1 MIRPFREPSMS
12 TSPGYQEPSGLDPI
26 AGILAL
32 AFPGAGHWFQ
42 GERKRGLLIAAGV
55 LGLFFGGL
63 LIGGV
68 DVVDSR
74 QDRLW
79 FLGQAL
85 VGPVAFATDYVHQ
98 SRLKGVDRA
107 GVVRSP
113 LPSEVRG
120 PNGVLQPAPAGAE
133 PPLSKSLGKMN
144 EIGTLYCTIAGML
157 NLIVVID
164 AAFPTRR
171 RARGSA

>member
-1 MIRPFREPSMS
+1 MTPSSYDTDVPPM
-12 TSPGYQEPSGLDPI
+12 DPL
-26 AGILAL
+26 AGVLAVL
-32 AFPGAGHWFQ
+32 LPGAGHWYQ
-42 GERKRGLLIAAGV
+42 GQARRALLIGGGV

-85 VGPVAFATDYVHQ
+85 VGPVAFATDYTHQ
-98 SRLKGVDRA
+98 NVLKGLDPATGQR
-107 GVVRSP
+107 RSP
-113 LPSEVRG
+113 MPGEVKDPATGRWTPG
-120 PNGVLQPAPAGAE
+120 PVGSK

-157 NLIVVID
+157 NLIVILD
-164 AAFPTRR
+164 AAFPSAGRVRR
-171 RARGSA
+171 GNA